1 MKSILL
7 SKIESI
13 ELIKN
18 KQLFNNRQ
26 LVAILPWSFPLEL
39 NSLDEYFKKGE
50 RRYNK
55 YINSLKTVGI
65 KEKNIFICDCYT
77 DSKEKIKDILKKVD
91 VIVLTGGNPEML
103 YSKIVHEKDLLY
115 DIKYSEKII
124 IGESAGA
131 CLHFK
136 RYFINK
142 YNNYYGYTSFYD
154 GLGII
159 DNKFDIDV
167 HTQDSDDYI
176 NELKKIKEKTNRTL
190 YTIYDD
196 GLIIYDRKNKHIEKV
211 GHIGEIWLE

>member
-77 DSKEKIKDILKKVD
+77 DSKEKIKDILKKV
-91 VIVLTGGNPEML
+91 
-103 YSKIVHEKDLLY
+103 
-115 DIKYSEKII
+115 KII

-159 DNKFDIDV
+159 DNTFDIDV

-211 GHIGEIWLE
+211 GHIGEI